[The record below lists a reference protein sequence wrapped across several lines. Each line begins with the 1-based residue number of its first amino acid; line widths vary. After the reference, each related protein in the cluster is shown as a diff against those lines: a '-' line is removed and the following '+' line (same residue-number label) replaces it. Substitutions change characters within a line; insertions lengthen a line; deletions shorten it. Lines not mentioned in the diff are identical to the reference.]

1 MSDNKTVARR
11 RSRLSAILRLRCPR
25 CLEGRVFSGSL
36 TMNET
41 CPVCGH
47 RFGREPGY
55 FVGAMYFSYLLSL
68 PFILGVSGILWWVFF
83 RQWSLLLIIAI
94 ATLIMLPFV
103 PAIFRYSRVLWM
115 HLDWVV
121 DPDP

>member
-1 MSDNKTVARR
+1 MNTQKTTHR

-25 CLEGRVFSGSL
+25 CLEGKVFSGSFA
-36 TMNET
+36 MNER

-55 FVGAMYFSYLLSL
+55 FVGAMYFSYMMSVPFLL
-68 PFILGVSGILWWVFF
+68 GASGILWWIFF
-83 RQWSLLLIIAI
+83 RQWPILLTIAL

-103 PAIFRYSRVLWM
+103 PAMFRYSRVIWM